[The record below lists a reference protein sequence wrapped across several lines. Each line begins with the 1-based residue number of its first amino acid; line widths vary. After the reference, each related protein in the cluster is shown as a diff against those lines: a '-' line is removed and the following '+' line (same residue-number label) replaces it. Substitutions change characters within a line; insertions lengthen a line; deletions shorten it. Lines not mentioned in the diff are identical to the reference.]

1 MSKLVKYDVEYDGA
15 VGGYFGGLELDPS
28 WSWAKKHMIAHA
40 DVSALY
46 PDVDPDD
53 IVVCVWCES
62 DECDDPNTNFYNSK
76 GKIHTFEHNVEDVPT
91 RDEEEMTS
99 LMFAPGWFQEISTT
113 SEEDEKRDLL
123 IYLSDTH
130 KMLFGFRGDHFSSDD
145 SLEDLRFQAELMQ
158 QDVLDEIEREKRLAH
173 EKMLE
178 ANKHALATRRAKKA
192 LPKTYKPFANLQ
204 EII

>member
-1 MSKLVKYDVEYDGA
+1 
-15 VGGYFGGLELDPS
+15 
-28 WSWAKKHMIAHA
+28 
-40 DVSALY
+40 
-46 PDVDPDD
+46 
-53 IVVCVWCES
+53 
-62 DECDDPNTNFYNSK
+62 
-76 GKIHTFEHNVEDVPT
+76 
-91 RDEEEMTS
+91 MTQ

-123 IYLSDTH
+123 IYISDTH
-130 KMLFGFRGDHFSSDD
+130 KSIYGIRYNGYSMEDSIEVLRRG
-145 SLEDLRFQAELMQ
+145 AESIQEEM
-158 QDVLDEIEREKRLAH
+158 LDEIKWQRKLAH